1 MPASHL
7 TARALNRALL
17 SRQLLLE
24 RATMPAIA
32 AIDKLAGMQSQ
43 APNPPY
49 IGLWSRLAD
58 FRHEELARLI
68 TDRSAVRLSM
78 MRSTIHLVTAQDALA
93 FRPLL
98 QPVMDRALKG
108 AYGKRLEG
116 LDLAEVVAAGRAL
129 VEAKPLTLGDL
140 GASLRERWPDR
151 DPAALA
157 NAVRNLAALVQVPP
171 RGIWGESGQAAHTT
185 AVAWLGRKLSAA
197 APEAL
202 VRAYLGAFGPA
213 SIKDMQTWS
222 GLTGLRAVFSGMRDE
237 LLAYHDENGTELFD
251 LPGSPLPDPATPAP
265 VRFLSEFDNMIL
277 AYSDYSRLVATPAH
291 RKLVISDNGI
301 VRAMLLVDGF
311 VRGTWRLE
319 QEKSNATL
327 IIRPF
332 ESLSRAEQE
341 AAADEGAPLLRFS
354 AADSS
359 HLLLFECQD
368 SYSF

>member
-1 MPASHL
+1 MSS
-7 TARALNRALL
+7 TALSARSLNRALL

-24 RATMPAIA
+24 RAEMPAIS
-32 AIDKLAGMQSQ
+32 AIEKLAGMQSQ

-49 IGLWSRLAD
+49 IGLWARLAD
-58 FRHEELARLI
+58 FRHEQLARLL
-68 TDRSAVRLSM
+68 TQRAVVRLSM
-78 MRSTIHLVTAQDALA
+78 MRSTIHLVSARDALA

-140 GASLRERWPDR
+140 GAALRDRFPDR
-151 DPAALA
+151 DPSALA

-185 AVAWLGRKLSAA
+185 AEAWLGSELSAA
-197 APEAL
+197 SPEVL
-202 VRAYLGAFGPA
+202 VRRYLGAFGPA
-213 SIKDMQTWS
+213 SIKDMQAWS
-222 GLTGLRAVFSGMRDE
+222 GLTGLRTVFAGMRDE
-237 LLAYHDENGTELFD
+237 LVSFVDENGTELFD
-251 LPGSPLPDPATPAP
+251 LPGNPLPDPDTPAP

-277 AYSDYSRLVATPAH
+277 AYADYGRLVTPAH

-311 VRGTWRLE
+311 VRGIWRIE
-319 QEKSNATL
+319 HERNAAAL
-327 IIRPF
+327 IVRPF
-332 ESLSRAEQE
+332 EPLSPAERE
-341 AAADEGAPLLRFS
+341 ATAEEGERLLRFAAADAQ
-354 AADSS
+354 S
-359 HLLLFECQD
+359 HQLLFE
-368 SYSF
+368 

>member
-1 MPASHL
+1 MPASVL

-17 SRQLLLE
+17 SRQLLLA
-24 RATMPAIA
+24 RAKMPALD
-32 AIDKLAGMQSQ
+32 AISKLAGMQSQ

-49 IGLWSRLAD
+49 IGLWARLAD
-58 FRHEELARLI
+58 FRHEELARLL
-68 TDRSAVRLSM
+68 TDRSVVRLSM

-116 LDLAEVVAAGRAL
+116 LDLADVVAAGRAQ

-140 GASLRERWPDR
+140 GAALQGRWPDR

-185 AVAWLGRKLSAA
+185 AEAWLGRELSAA
-197 APEAL
+197 SPEAL

-222 GLTGLRAVFSGMRDE
+222 GLTGLRTVFSGMRDE
-237 LLAYHDENGTELFD
+237 LLSFVDENGTELFN
-251 LPGSPLPDPATPAP
+251 LPGSPLPDPETPAP
-265 VRFLSEFDNMIL
+265 VRFLSEYDNMIL
-277 AYSDYSRLVATPAH
+277 AYSDYGRLVNVPAH

-311 VRGTWRLE
+311 ARGLWRIE
-319 QEKSNATL
+319 QSRNEATL
-327 IIRPF
+327 IVQLF
-332 ESLSRAEQE
+332 EPLSRAEQD
-341 AAADEGAPLLRFS
+341 AAAEEGERLLRF
-354 AADSS
+354 AASEAPKFNLVFS
-359 HLLLFECQD
+359 
-368 SYSF
+368 